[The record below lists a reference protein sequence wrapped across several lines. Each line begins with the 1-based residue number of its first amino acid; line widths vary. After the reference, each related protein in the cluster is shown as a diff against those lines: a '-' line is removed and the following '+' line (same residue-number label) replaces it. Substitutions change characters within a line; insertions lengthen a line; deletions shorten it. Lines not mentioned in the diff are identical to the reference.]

1 MLSKDELTAK
11 AVAKEMEE
19 VFIKIGIDYHT
30 HVTSINSQ
38 GVKIIHSA

>member
-1 MLSKDELTAK
+1 
-11 AVAKEMEE
+11 MEE

-38 GVKIIHSA
+38 GVKLYTVLKHK